1 MREVVIP
8 PAFEGWR
15 AAARSLLE
23 EGVAPGTVSWREGDA
38 ATQFEVSADASPR
51 EGPSSAFRVP
61 REFIDLA
68 RSVARQGDASRWAL
82 LYSVLWRLQHGERD
96 LLSRSSDPDVA
107 GLLRLRDEAAHR
119 EGQKTAGSPSESL
132 FPEISSGPAPSG
144 SEEPA
149 GPSARPFVPATANLD
164 ELREAALACRGCD
177 LYRDATQTVF
187 GEGPPDARLVFVGEQ
202 PGDQED
208 RRGRPF
214 VGPAGEVFDRA
225 LAEAELDRQRVYVT
239 NAVKHFKF
247 VIQRGGRRIHQT
259 PRQIEIGACRP
270 WLEAELSVIRPE
282 LLVCLGATASKALL
296 GPDFRLMKQ
305 RGEFLRGTPW
315 APRVM
320 ATLHPSAVLRGDTPS
335 AKDALYGL
343 LLQDLR
349 KVAAEVR

>member
-1 MREVVIP
+1 MREIVIP

-23 EGVAPGTVSWREGDA
+23 EGASPETVSWREAAVAAPTA
-38 ATQFEVSADASPR
+38 ATGPGAPAS
-51 EGPSSAFRVP
+51 SSAFRVP
-61 REFIDLA
+61 REFLELA
-68 RSVARQGDASRWAL
+68 RSVAKGRDPSRWAL
-82 LYSVLWRLQHGERD
+82 LYSVLWRLQHGEHD
-96 LLSRSSDPDVA
+96 LLGRRSDPEVA
-107 GLLRLRDEAAHR
+107 RLVQLQGEAAP
-119 EGQKTAGSPSESL
+119 AASPPGSL
-132 FPEISSGPAPSG
+132 FPDMPTVTLVPTAADTG
-144 SEEPA
+144 
-149 GPSARPFVPATANLD
+149 GPSARPFVPATSSL
-164 ELREAALACRGCD
+164 EVLREAALACRGCD

-187 GEGPPDARLVFVGEQ
+187 GEGPADARLVFVGEQ

-225 LAEAELDRQRVYVT
+225 LAEAGLDRQSVYVT

-247 VIQRGGRRIHQT
+247 IVQRGGRRIHQT

-270 WLEAELSVIRPE
+270 WLESELAVIRPE

-305 RGEFLRGTPW
+305 RGQFLRGTPW

-320 ATLHPSAVLRGDTPS
+320 ATLHPSAVLRGETPS
-335 AKDALYGL
+335 AQESLYGML
-343 LLQDLR
+343 LEDLR
-349 KVAAEVR
+349 KVAQ